1 MACLWTLQNVLL
13 AKRNRFQVQY
23 DDAVQLKEHNEKRA
37 ENVRAMLQR
46 VLTEAELR
54 EFDVFVSMK
63 VWLKHNLVG

>member
-13 AKRNRFQVQY
+13 AKRNRFQIQY

-63 VWLKHNLVG
+63 V

>member
-54 EFDVFVSMK
+54 EFYVFVSMK
-63 VWLKHNLVG
+63 V

>member
-37 ENVRAMLQR
+37 ENVRSMLQR

-63 VWLKHNLVG
+63 V